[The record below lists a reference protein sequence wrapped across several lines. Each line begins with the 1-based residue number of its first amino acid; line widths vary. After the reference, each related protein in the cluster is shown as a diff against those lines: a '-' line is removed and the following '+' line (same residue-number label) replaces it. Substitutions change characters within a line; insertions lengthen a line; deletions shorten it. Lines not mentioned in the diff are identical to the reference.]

1 MVGFGGGHYAPRH
14 KAVVE
19 SGNFWLGHVLANY
32 SLIFEAMEDGSEEPG
47 GNWKESVLAS
57 IDATRVAFPGGE
69 IFAHLDRKSFRG
81 WQRSSLVSFLEEMAV
96 PVLRGRDLKQ
106 EQS

>member
-32 SLIFEAMEDGSEEPG
+32 SLRFEVNDEGSGEPG
-47 GNWKESVLAS
+47 GNWKESVSNA
-57 IDATRVAFPGGE
+57 IGATRAAFPGGE

-81 WQRSSLVSFLEEMAV
+81 WQRSSLVAFLEEIDV

-106 EQS
+106 E